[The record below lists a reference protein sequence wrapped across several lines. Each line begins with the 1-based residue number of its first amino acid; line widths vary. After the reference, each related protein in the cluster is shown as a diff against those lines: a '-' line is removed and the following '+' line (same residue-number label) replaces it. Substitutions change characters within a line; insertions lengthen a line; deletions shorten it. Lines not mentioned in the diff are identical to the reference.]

1 MSTDHAAAKLAIEA
15 DEALLA
21 RLPLD
26 AQTLH
31 GLGRDLIEEATL
43 PLSVKIMLGR
53 RTVLL
58 LAGQGTS
65 LDNERFL
72 DLKITTVFNCGHSSL
87 WWFHH
92 LRGTGRTLA
101 DLGWADPR
109 AVIDMGGGVPLF
121 AHGQVVGALAVSGLP
136 HEADH
141 ALIMTNVQRL
151 LATDRQAA

>member
-1 MSTDHAAAKLAIEA
+1 MGTDHAAAKLAIEA

-26 AQTLH
+26 AGTLH
-31 GLGRDLIEEATL
+31 GLGRLLIDEATM
-43 PLSVKIMLGR
+43 PLSVKIVLGR
-53 RTVLL
+53 RTILL

-72 DLKITTVFNCGHSSL
+72 DLKLNTVFNCGHSSL

-92 LRGTGRTLA
+92 LRSTGRMLA
-101 DLGWADPR
+101 DVGWADPR

-121 AHGQVVGALAVSGLP
+121 THDQVVGALAVSGLP

-141 ALIMTNVQRL
+141 LLIMTCVRRL
-151 LATDRQAA
+151 LATDHLAA

>member
-1 MSTDHAAAKLAIEA
+1 MSIDHAAAKLAIEA

-21 RLPLD
+21 RLSLD
-26 AQTLH
+26 TRTLH
-31 GLGRDLIEEATL
+31 SLGRDLIDEAPM
-43 PLSVKIMLGR
+43 PLSVKIVLGR

-72 DLKITTVFNCGHSSL
+72 DLKIGTVFNCGHSSL

-92 LRGTGRTLA
+92 LRSTGRTLA
-101 DLGWADPR
+101 DVGWADPR
-109 AVIDMGGGVPLF
+109 AVVDMGGGVPLF
-121 AHGQVVGALAVSGLP
+121 AHDQLVGALAVSGLP

-141 ALIMTNVQRL
+141 ALIMGSVRRL
-151 LATDRQAA
+151 LETDRQAG